1 MPGVEKV
8 PEHKKRLVE
17 QITHLEL
24 QVEGM
29 LKQLDLIKDY
39 IAQLVEENHGLI
51 VENEKLRH
59 RLEMAMAKELG
70 DKKQNKE
77 RSKGPVGEG
86 HDNLARLYL
95 EGFHICHTH
104 FGRLRQDGDCLFCL
118 SFLKK

>member
-1 MPGVEKV
+1 V
-8 PEHKKRLVE
+8 PEQKKQLVE
-17 QITHLEL
+17 HVIYLEQ

-29 LKQLDLIKDY
+29 IKQLEMIKEH

-59 RLEMAMAKELG
+59 RLEQEMSKAVGRKKE
-70 DKKQNKE
+70 KKEEVK
-77 RSKGPVGEG
+77 RPVGEG

-95 EGFHICHTH
+95 EGFHICHMH